1 MVKTGARAYYL
12 HSVLHDWSDEVCVS
26 ILKNAKA
33 AMKAGYSRLLINENA
48 IPETGAHWEMT
59 GLDMVIA
66 PLLSSRERTRVEWM
80 RLLEGKAGFKV
91 TKIYHYLGD
100 PKTGVESLIECELV

>member
-1 MVKTGARAYYL
+1 M

-26 ILKNAKA
+26 ILDNVKA

-48 IPETGAHWEMT
+48 IPETGANWETT
-59 GLDMVIA
+59 GLDITIA
-66 PLLSSRERTRVEWM
+66 SLLSSRERTRVEWM
-80 RLLEGKAGFKV
+80 RLLEEKAGLKV

-100 PKTGVESLIECELV
+100 PKTGVESLIECELL